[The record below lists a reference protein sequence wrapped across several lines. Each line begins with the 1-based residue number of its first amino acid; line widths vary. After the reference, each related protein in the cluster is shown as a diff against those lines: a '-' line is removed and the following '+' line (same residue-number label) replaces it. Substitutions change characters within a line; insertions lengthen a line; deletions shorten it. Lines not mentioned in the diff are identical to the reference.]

1 MRNFSKLN
9 SSLKSANTLKAL
21 LKNVL
26 SYNLMTASARFLM
39 YWLSLMRYSTL
50 KSSSFM
56 QTCQVSVLGMS
67 EKFVKPPK
75 NFPNVARKILFW
87 PSRGSGGMFPQK
99 ILKIMYPRLAKIAYH
114 GISAVKIKCHLT
126 ILHFL

>member
-9 SSLKSANTLKAL
+9 GLLKSANTLKAL

-26 SYNLMTASARFLM
+26 LYYLMTASARFLK

-56 QTCQVSVLGMS
+56 FFQ
-67 EKFVKPPK
+67 KF
-75 NFPNVARKILFW
+75 N
-87 PSRGSGGMFPQK
+87 
-99 ILKIMYPRLAKIAYH
+99 
-114 GISAVKIKCHLT
+114 
-126 ILHFL
+126 